1 MSLDEKL
8 VDDIYMSNQK
18 KKIDE
23 KTWHESYETWNLCE
37 QLYISL

>member
-1 MSLDEKL
+1 MPLDEKL

-18 KKIDE
+18 KNDE
-23 KTWHESYETWNLCE
+23 KAWHESYETWNLCE